1 MMQNCPLLVIVVKV
15 FYDVNVV
22 VRLANQVNKF
32 GVLSDA
38 FQNLLSHGLFNQFVA
53 RQVLITFVESA
64 SLWHGI
70 K

>member
-15 FYDVNVV
+15 FYDVNFV
-22 VRLANQVNKF
+22 VRLANRVNKF
-32 GVLSDA
+32 GVFSDA

>member
-1 MMQNCPLLVIVVKV
+1 MMQNCPLFVIVVKV

-22 VRLANQVNKF
+22 VRLANRVNKF
-32 GVLSDA
+32 GALSDA

-53 RQVLITFVESA
+53 RQVLITFVESV

>member
-22 VRLANQVNKF
+22 VRLANRVNKF